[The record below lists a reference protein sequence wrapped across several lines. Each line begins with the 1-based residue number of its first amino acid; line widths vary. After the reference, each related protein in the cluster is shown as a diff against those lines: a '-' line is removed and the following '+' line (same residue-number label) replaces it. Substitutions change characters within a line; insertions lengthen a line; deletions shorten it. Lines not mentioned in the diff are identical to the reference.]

1 MTNNNAKK
9 VKVDSGEWEMAN
21 VTPGWGLP
29 DAKPNKPQE
38 TGFPIGLI
46 VQILMAV
53 LTYLIQRAIAKTD
66 QEYLTQLRSTLERWE
81 EKR

>member
-1 MTNNNAKK
+1 MTNHIDNNAKTTA
-9 VKVDSGEWEMAN
+9 VPN
-21 VTPGWGLP
+21 GL
-29 DAKPNKPQE
+29 QE